1 MVEPAN
7 PQNPMQSQYLTYRWS
22 EYGVD
27 YHITHANTFNEA
39 LDISEDLAQQG
50 FDEIRIE
57 KHQDVDP
64 IYYSI
69 SASRT
74 PIVTLLPQPTENEHD
89 L

>member
-27 YHITHANTFNEA
+27 YLITHANTFTEA
-39 LDISEDLAQQG
+39 LDISEGLAQQG
-50 FDEIRIE
+50 YDEITIE
-57 KHQDVDP
+57 QQRDADP

-69 SASRT
+69 AASRT
-74 PIVTLLPQPTENEHD
+74 PIVTLLPQPNTENEA
-89 L
+89 